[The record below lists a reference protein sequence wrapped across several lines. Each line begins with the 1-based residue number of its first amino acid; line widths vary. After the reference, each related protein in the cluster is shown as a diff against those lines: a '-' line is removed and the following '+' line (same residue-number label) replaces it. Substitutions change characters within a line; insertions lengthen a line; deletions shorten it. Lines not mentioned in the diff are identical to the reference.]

1 MNPEVIPPSP
11 SPGSG
16 RGSRHWP
23 LWGGL
28 LAYLVV
34 AYVLAAWWGLG
45 ILLVGSAAF
54 LAWQRRDTFG
64 RHSALD
70 PWHPSRLVELVMRKV
85 VVEEDGLR
93 RVLLWGLVGTV
104 AAGIVAAVAL
114 VVVLVA
120 GRGLPL
126 LAGLVIGGLLAY
138 GRHLANR
145 HTSLPD
151 RV

>member
-1 MNPEVIPPSP
+1 MNPEVIPPFP
-11 SPGSG
+11 TPDSG
-16 RGSRHWP
+16 RSGRHWP

-28 LAYLVV
+28 VAYLVA
-34 AYVLAAWWGLG
+34 AYLLAAWWGLG
-45 ILLVGSAAF
+45 ILVVTSAAF
-54 LAWQRRDTFG
+54 VAWRRRDSFG
-64 RHSALD
+64 HHSALD
-70 PWHPSRLVELVMRKV
+70 PWHPSRLVEMIMRKV

-126 LAGLVIGGLLAY
+126 LAGIVIGGLLAY
-138 GRHLANR
+138 GRHIMLRRN
-145 HTSLPD
+145 SLPD
-151 RV
+151 RT